1 MIGKCE
7 EAGRI
12 GTIDNSP
19 KEVLM
24 PIRPLSRDRTWL
36 FPPTLEELLPVD
48 HPARFVAAFVDEL
61 DRAAWAKLEV
71 AVNGDPLGGPS
82 YDPRA
87 LLCIWL
93 YGFMTGVRSS
103 RKLEGACRDQVP
115 FLWLT
120 GWEHP
125 DHNTLWRFYQAHR
138 KQMRELFKR
147 SVRTAV
153 RLGLVDLAVQ
163 AVDGTRIAGNAA
175 RKRTYDQA
183 GLQQLLEKT
192 DEAIAEL
199 EAQNVAGEDAPPPRL
214 PKDLA
219 HDRALR
225 EQVQAALAQLTA
237 EDGTSQDRV
246 NLTDPDATIQKN
258 QHGYL
263 VGYNAQAMVSPLDEG
278 VAGRT
283 GLFITAA
290 EVTTDADD
298 HSQLG
303 PMIER
308 ARATTG
314 QTVPMTLA
322 DGGYHSGPNLEACA
336 DREQPIAMP
345 EAQRKALEDPYHK
358 QAFRYDPEADTFTCP
373 KHQTLRYLRTN
384 SRKRRPKARL
394 YRAEVGV
401 CQACPA
407 FVLCAKGQAHG
418 RTIETGPQEKYL
430 REHRVW
436 MATAEAREIYRQRK
450 ELPEPTFGILK
461 EQQGARRFLLRGLEQ
476 VQAEWVLLAT
486 AFNLRTLYRVWANG
500 FRGAPSQAWLTPQV
514 SA

>member
-1 MIGKCE
+1 
-7 EAGRI
+7 
-12 GTIDNSP
+12 
-19 KEVLM
+19 M

-36 FPPTLEELLPVD
+36 FPPTLEELIPMD

-61 DRAAWAKLEV
+61 DRVAWAKLEV
-71 AVNGDPLGGPS
+71 ALHGDPLGGPA

-183 GLQQLLEKT
+183 GLEQLLKKT
-192 DEAIAEL
+192 DAAIAEL
-199 EAQNVAGEDAPPPRL
+199 EAQNVTREDPPPPRL
-214 PKDLA
+214 PKELVQA
-219 HDRALR
+219 EALR
-225 EQVQAALAQLTA
+225 QQVQAALKQLEA
-237 EDGTSQDRV
+237 EVGQSRV
-246 NLTDPDATIQKN
+246 NLTDSDATLQKN
-258 QHGYL
+258 QNGYL
-263 VGYNAQAMVSPLDEG
+263 VGYNAQAMVSPLDEDA
-278 VAGRT
+278 AGRT
-283 GLFITAA
+283 GLFITAV

-298 HSQLG
+298 HGQLG
-303 PMIER
+303 PMIDG
-308 ARATTG
+308 ARETIG

-336 DREQPIAMP
+336 DREQLIAMP

-358 QAFRYDPEADTFTCP
+358 NAFHYDPEADTFTCP
-373 KHQTLRYLRTN
+373 KGQNLRYLRTQ
-384 SRKRRPKARL
+384 SRQRRPKARL
-394 YRAEVGV
+394 YRAEAGV

-407 FVLCAKGQAHG
+407 FVLCAKGRLHG

-430 REHRVW
+430 QEHRAW
-436 MATAEAREIYRQRK
+436 MATAEARKVYRQRK

-461 EQQGARRFLLRGLEQ
+461 EQQGARRFLLRGIEE
-476 VQAEWVLLAT
+476 VRAEWVLLAT
-486 AFNLRTLYRVWANG
+486 AFNLRTLYQVWANRV
-500 FRGAPSQAWLTPQV
+500 RGMPSPVWLTPQ
-514 SA
+514 ANA